1 MTFQPGGNLTR
12 SNTELFTGA
21 QTELGMSISIQKIQ
35 ERALYKHTT
44 IFNIESHKNKTIGP
58 FHGPWKFIC
67 GNLRLILFLYQKIK
81 NIENSILLK
90 N

>member
-21 QTELGMSISIQKIQ
+21 QTELGMSTLIQKIQ
-35 ERALYKHTT
+35 ERALCKHMT

-58 FHGPWKFIC
+58 FYSSSKFIC
-67 GNLRLILFLYQKIK
+67 GHLD
-81 NIENSILLK
+81 
-90 N
+90 

>member
-35 ERALYKHTT
+35 ERALCKHMT

-58 FHGPWKFIC
+58 FHGSWKFIC
-67 GNLRLILFLYQKIK
+67 GHLD
-81 NIENSILLK
+81 
-90 N
+90 